1 MLAIATQLLQP
12 SENIHYMTPPKEEEE
27 SAHYWPDVFL
37 EEL

>member
-12 SENIHYMTPPKEEEE
+12 SENIHYMTPPKEEE